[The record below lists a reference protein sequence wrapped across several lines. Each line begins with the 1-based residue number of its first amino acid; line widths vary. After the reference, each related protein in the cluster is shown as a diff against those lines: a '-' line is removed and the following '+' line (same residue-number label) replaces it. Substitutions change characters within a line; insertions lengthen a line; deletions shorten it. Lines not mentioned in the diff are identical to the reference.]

1 MIAFDVYLCGWRVQ
15 SEIPLPELLPWT
27 TPQHPVD
34 VRIRLG
40 RVPPLAD
47 IVESQRRLTV
57 DKTGVCRLE
66 IPGICTFTVSDGR
79 EVVVDPEVPLDSLDL
94 RNYLFGTGLGLLCHQ
109 RGVFPLHGSCLRFGD
124 NAIVFSGNSGAG
136 KSTLAAALAQRGH
149 TLLSDDVCALSDMEG
164 GWFVRPAF
172 PRVKLQPAS
181 LKAIFGESPDHP
193 PIRLQGKHHFRFE
206 PVSSFDPN
214 PVPLA
219 AIYFLE
225 KAEQGQTESIVEV
238 SGIEKL
244 ALINSQVFRPRMGRA
259 LGRQSFLRG
268 TALRL
273 AGAVAVRRFCRSF
286 DLSRIDATVALL
298 EQKHGA
304 PSSLKAP

>member
-1 MIAFDVYLCGWRVQ
+1 
-15 SEIPLPELLPWT
+15 
-27 TPQHPVD
+27 
-34 VRIRLG
+34 
-40 RVPPLAD
+40 
-47 IVESQRRLTV
+47 
-57 DKTGVCRLE
+57 
-66 IPGICTFTVSDGR
+66 
-79 EVVVDPEVPLDSLDL
+79 
-94 RNYLFGTGLGLLCHQ
+94 
-109 RGVFPLHGSCLRFGD
+109 LHGSCLRFGD
-124 NAIVFSGNSGAG
+124 NAIVFYGNSGAG

-244 ALINSQVFRPRMGRA
+244 ALINSQVFRPRMG
-259 LGRQSFLRG
+259 G